1 MTFDNED
8 ELEKIAKVYP
18 EAELVLRILAD
29 DSHSVCRLGL
39 KFGAPLSSVGSLLLA
54 SRRLGLNVIGIS
66 YHVGSGNT
74 SAAAFG
80 AAVKDA
86 KSAFD
91 TAAALGFNLT
101 LLDMGGGF
109 PGSVHGADLD
119 AEERLPP
126 VSGGRDDPYAGS
138 PSFRTIAAHVRAALT
153 AHFPPS
159 SGVTIM
165 GEPGRFFV
173 KSSHALAV
181 SIIGKRRT
189 VDEAAAAAAG
199 KGKGE
204 RLNYYVNDGLYGSFN
219 CFVYDHATASPS
231 RMLSPSRGLDIDLAA
246 LARRASNA
254 DAELALENE
263 ASNDAVAK
271 IVGGRV
277 IASDAVGLAPAR
289 ALAGT
294 VAAAAVAF
302 ADERQQ
308 REKEEAAPRL
318 RMVID
323 SGSSNNNIIS
333 TSQEG
338 AEGNGG
344 VFSAASGGVSFS
356 STSTATTNATIIS
369 HGVGSISAAAAAAAA
384 RKSTSTTSSI
394 NRGRASITST
404 TPRSRLPLPLAS
416 AEALLGPLPSLHPTT
431 LWGPTCDSF
440 DKIDDSTALPDM
452 ATGDWLIYEN
462 MGAYTIAGSCKFNG
476 FPLSSKVYLH
486 QNGKVEVTPE
496 EVHE

>member
-91 TAAALGFNLT
+91 TASSLGFKLT

-109 PGSVHGADLD
+109 PGSIHGADLD

-126 VSGGRDDPYAGS
+126 VPGGRDDPYAGS
-138 PSFRTIAAHVRAALT
+138 PSFRTIAAHVRASLT

-189 VDEAAAAAAG
+189 VDEAG
-199 KGKGE
+199 KKGGE

-231 RMLSPSRGLDIDLAA
+231 RMLSPSRNLEIDLAA

-271 IVGGRV
+271 VVGGRV

-302 ADERQQ
+302 ADERQ
-308 REKEEAAPRL
+308 REKEAAAPRL

-323 SGSSNNNIIS
+323 NGNNN
-333 TSQEG
+333 TSNDDES
-338 AEGNGG
+338 GG
-344 VFSAASGGVSFS
+344 GGGGGLFSAASGVSFS
-356 STSTATTNATIIS
+356 SSNATASANATIIS
-369 HGVGSISAAAAAAAA
+369 HGVGSMSAAAA
-384 RKSTSTTSSI
+384 RNSTSATL
-394 NRGRASITST
+394 RGRAS